1 MFASAGTELV
11 PGMPAANLD
20 VSGRHSGTVVPSVT
34 SAWSTAARTE
44 LSPFAPNT
52 LTYTVPASSGG
63 VTTVSVSV
71 PRRLPVATMGSPSN
85 VEAAPVNSVCTCVVP
100 SGVITGSGVGVPA
113 LCPLG
118 GTSGTIVEL
127 WLRP

>member
-1 MFASAGTELV
+1 
-11 PGMPAANLD
+11 MPPAKRS
-20 VSGRHSGTVVPSVT
+20 VSGGHSGIEVPSVT

-44 LSPFAPNT
+44 LSPLAPNT

-71 PRRLPVATMGSPSN
+71 PRRLPVATMGRPSN
-85 VEAAPVNSVCTCVVP
+85 VEAAAPVSSDWTWVVP
-100 SGVITGSGVGVPA
+100 SSSNTGSGVGVPA

-127 WLRP
+127 LLRP